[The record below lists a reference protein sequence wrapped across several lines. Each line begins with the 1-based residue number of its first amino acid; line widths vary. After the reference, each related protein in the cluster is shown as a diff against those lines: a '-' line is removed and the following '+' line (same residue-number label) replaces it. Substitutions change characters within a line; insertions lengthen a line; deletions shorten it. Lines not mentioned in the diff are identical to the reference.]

1 MKKVIAV
8 IVAAGE
14 GRRFGGAKQY
24 ALLKGKPVLEWT
36 LEKFESHPKVD
47 EIILVLPDVR
57 RKRGFLER
65 YKKIA
70 AVIKGGKHRQDSV
83 RNGVYQIDPQAA
95 GIVLVHDGVRPFVS
109 ERLISRVIEATSR
122 RVSVVPGL
130 PIEDTVKRVEGTEVV
145 RTLERARL
153 FRIQTPQG
161 FFYAELKA
169 ALDRAVKDRFYATDE
184 AMLVERNGGRVL
196 VVEGDPDNLKITTP
210 RDLKIA
216 EVLIES

>member
-1 MKKVIAV
+1 MKKVVAV

-24 ALLKGKPVLEWT
+24 ALLRGKPVLEWT
-36 LEKFESHPKVD
+36 LEKFESHKKVD

-57 RKRGFLER
+57 RKPRFLAWHR
-65 YKKIA
+65 KIT
-70 AVIKGGKHRQDSV
+70 AVVKGGEHRQDSV
-83 RNGVYQIDPQAA
+83 LNGVNCIDPQSA
-95 GIVLVHDGVRPFVS
+95 GIVLVHDGVRPLVS
-109 ERLISRVIEATSR
+109 EELISRVIEATSTKA
-122 RVSVVPGL
+122 SVVPGV
-130 PIEDTVKRVEGTEVV
+130 PIEDTVKRVEGAEVV

-169 ALDRAVKDRFYATDE
+169 ALERAAKDKYYATDE

-196 VVEGDPDNLKITTP
+196 VVEGDPYNLKITTP
-210 RDLKIA
+210 RDLRMA